1 MKNFRFSFNN
11 LLQNNKFLLI
21 IALLIS
27 VSVWLYMSTGSSNDT
42 TVTVGNIPIQIE
54 LSDEANNNG
63 LMIFS
68 NSEKTASVTVT
79 GNRAVLGSISEKD
92 ITVTAAANSIDSS
105 GNYSLSVSAVK
116 TNPGANFQII
126 STVTPSTVNV
136 IIDYLREASFPIQE
150 NVVYKVAEGYYA
162 STALSSKEI
171 KISGPQ
177 TEISKI
183 AKVSAVSE
191 INGTLNNTATTDA
204 TIILY
209 DENNQEISADLFT
222 MEFTTVE
229 ASISVLPEKTVKVK
243 PFFINKP
250 SGLEITDE
258 MISIEPDNILLAG
271 PKDIL
276 DKTSSVNLQSI
287 DFTSLT
293 NKVVEFPSLGINI
306 PTDCKNISNSTSAK
320 VTLDLSKLSS
330 KSITASK
337 FKVAGLSSDYTAEV
351 TQNSITVNVIGP
363 ESELK
368 NLNSDKITGIIDTS
382 DLQGTIGSVQMPL
395 TFEISGT
402 KSCWIHGTYKANL
415 TISEK

>member
-150 NVVYKVAEGYYA
+150 NVVYKVAEIGRA
-162 STALSSKEI
+162 SCRERVWLM
-171 KISGPQ
+171 
-177 TEISKI
+177 
-183 AKVSAVSE
+183 V
-191 INGTLNNTATTDA
+191 
-204 TIILY
+204 
-209 DENNQEISADLFT
+209 
-222 MEFTTVE
+222 
-229 ASISVLPEKTVKVK
+229 
-243 PFFINKP
+243 
-250 SGLEITDE
+250 
-258 MISIEPDNILLAG
+258 
-271 PKDIL
+271 
-276 DKTSSVNLQSI
+276 
-287 DFTSLT
+287 
-293 NKVVEFPSLGINI
+293 
-306 PTDCKNISNSTSAK
+306 
-320 VTLDLSKLSS
+320 
-330 KSITASK
+330 
-337 FKVAGLSSDYTAEV
+337 
-351 TQNSITVNVIGP
+351 
-363 ESELK
+363 
-368 NLNSDKITGIIDTS
+368 
-382 DLQGTIGSVQMPL
+382 
-395 TFEISGT
+395 
-402 KSCWIHGTYKANL
+402 
-415 TISEK
+415 

>member
-116 TNPGANFQII
+116 TNPSANFQII

-229 ASISVLPEKTVKVK
+229 ASISVLPEKTVNVK
-243 PFFINKP
+243 PIFINKP

-337 FKVAGLSSDYTAEV
+337 FKVAGLSSDYKAEV

-395 TFEISGT
+395 TFEINGT